1 MNKKKWKRKFAY
13 RDSRRWLKHHEP
25 FYGAL
30 HGVAK
35 DLRDMK
41 SLLYE
46 YPAMELE
53 YREYK
58 HQQAYRIKRGKRLED
73 TLEPPRSDRWRGM
86 IAVREARG
94 ITAHRMR
101 RGHTAL
107 KLLDMMYW
115 PKNGQTPMK
124 LMEAARALGLT
135 WNKATTLH
143 DGFLRLVEE
152 RYNLRKG
159 EVW

>member
-1 MNKKKWKRKFAY
+1 MNKKRWKQKFAY
-13 RDSRRWLKHHEP
+13 RDSRRWLRHHPP
-25 FYGAL
+25 FYSDL
-30 HGVAK
+30 HGKPK
-35 DLRDMK
+35 DYLDVRD
-41 SLLYE
+41 LICE
-46 YPAMELE
+46 YLDMERE
-53 YREYK
+53 YKEYK

-86 IAVREARG
+86 IAVREAKG

-107 KLLDMMYW
+107 KLLNLMYW
-115 PKNGQTPMK
+115 PKDGQAPMK
-124 LMEAARALGLT
+124 LMEAARALDLS
-135 WNKATTLH
+135 WNRATTLH